1 MALDLGQL
9 AKKLLVNP
17 IVSVGKAIGR
27 DYKSTV
33 YGADWRERAIM
44 RRRMAE
50 ARLAESASRVER
62 DREEM
67 GYTRLAKESTARLTD
82 ERTEALRRKAGVDE
96 ARARQLGIPLDEYL
110 AQEASKDDELRRSL
124 RDAQI
129 KFNLAGVGARE
140 AEAAKDTAWYETGL
154 PSLVERNLAGAAASR
169 HSAGSPY
176 STPSSSGVKAKLD
189 YRAAGKI
196 RKAFDA
202 DDATFSRITKTE
214 GRSTLVNTFGE
225 DSPIVARYD
234 ALHAAPDDQ

>member
-62 DREEM
+62 DREETD
-67 GYTRLAKESTARLTD
+67 YNRRAKEATASLTD
-82 ERTEALRRKAGVDE
+82 ERAAVLRRKAGVDE

-110 AQEASKDDELRRSL
+110 AQEATKDDELRRQL

-129 KFNLAGVGARE
+129 KYNLAGVGARE
-140 AEAAKDTAWYETGL
+140 AEADKDDAWTRLGL
-154 PSLVERNLAGAAASR
+154 PAYVRGVDARAAASGR
-169 HSAGSPY
+169 APRGPVSPASRARLSSDVRDMAIAAHRSGKLDKLKNILSPY
-176 STPSSSGVKAKLD
+176 
-189 YRAAGKI
+189 
-196 RKAFDA
+196 
-202 DDATFSRITKTE
+202 
-214 GRSTLVNTFGE
+214 GRTAIVNSFGE
-225 DSPIVARYD
+225 DSPIVA
-234 ALHAAPDDQ
+234 ALAPAPDQ

>member
-33 YGADWRERAIM
+33 YGPDWRERAVM

-62 DREEM
+62 DREETD
-67 GYTRLAKESTARLTD
+67 YNRRAKEATASLID
-82 ERTEALRRKAGVDE
+82 ERAAALRRKASVDE

-110 AQEASKDDELRRSL
+110 AQEAAKDDELRRSL

-129 KFNLAGVGARE
+129 KYNLAGVGARE
-140 AEAAKDTAWYETGL
+140 AEADKDTAWTETGL
-154 PSLVERNLAGAAASR
+154 PAYVRGVDARAAASGQAPR
-169 HSAGSPY
+169 GPVSPASRARLSSDVRDMAIAAHRSGKFDKLKSILSPY
-176 STPSSSGVKAKLD
+176 
-189 YRAAGKI
+189 
-196 RKAFDA
+196 
-202 DDATFSRITKTE
+202 
-214 GRSTLVNTFGE
+214 GRTALVNTFGE
-225 DSPIVARYD
+225 DSPIVA
-234 ALHAAPDDQ
+234 ALAPAPDQ